1 MKVFRIEDSNGI
13 GPYSRWWKRLS
24 KMFDCHSG
32 SSHPSPFDEDL
43 NVYETDEDG
52 NENGERPHFCGFP
65 TLDQMKVWFRGF
77 RASLKKAGFK
87 LSIYEVGHRDV
98 QIGEKQL
105 LFRRD
110 AATLIEQLE
119 IP

>member
-1 MKVFRIEDSNGI
+1 MKVFRIEDSNGV
-13 GPYSRWWKRLS
+13 GPYSRSWKRLR
-24 KMFDCHSG
+24 KMFNCHSG
-32 SSHPSPFDEDL
+32 SSHPSPFKEDL
-43 NVYETDEDG
+43 NVYEDKGGDVE
-52 NENGERPHFCGFP
+52 ERPHFCGFP

-77 RASLKKAGFK
+77 RASLNKAGFK
-87 LSIYEVGHRDV
+87 LSIYEVGHRNV

-110 AATLIEQLE
+110 AATLIKRLE

>member
-13 GPYSRWWKRLS
+13 GPYSKGWDRLS
-24 KMFDCHSG
+24 TMFQSHSG
-32 SSHPSPFDEDL
+32 FSHPSPSEEDL
-43 NVYETDEDG
+43 DVYDEYGD
-52 NENGERPHFCGFP
+52 ERPHFCGFP
-65 TLDQMKVWFRGF
+65 TIDQMKVWFKGF
-77 RASLKKAGFK
+77 RASLRRAGFK
-87 LSIYEVGHRDV
+87 LSVYEVGHRDV

-110 AATLIEQLE
+110 AATLIERLE